1 MTTRPFSPNELPPL
15 SLSHL
20 VWFEGDEA
28 GAGTGL
34 GCNLDYEDLRGLSL
48 EEVRRVVALESEQV
62 ATLLADGSGCDG
74 CDDGCHRCHLEI
86 EGLELGVVSAVA
98 ALSAIGCIPYTSCN
112 GGVFG
117 GEHTA
122 DLLIVGFYLR
132 PPHVETVRDAA
143 RRAGVGLTNDR
154 DGGVYVVTDDPRA
167 MICFAMK
174 LAGLDS

>member
-1 MTTRPFSPNELPPL
+1 VTSRPFSLDDLAPL

-20 VWFEGDEA
+20 AWFEGDEA
-28 GAGTGL
+28 GEETGL
-34 GCNLDYEDLRGLSL
+34 GCNLDYRDLRGITW
-48 EEVRRVVALESEQV
+48 EEVRRVIALETEQV
-62 ATLLADGSGCDG
+62 ESALGGSASCDG
-74 CDDGCHRCHLEI
+74 CDDGCNGCELEI

-117 GEHTA
+117 GEHAA

-132 PPHVETVRDAA
+132 PPHVETVREAA

-154 DGGVYVVTDDPRA
+154 NGGVYVVANDPRA
-167 MICFAMK
+167 MVHFAAT
-174 LAGLDS
+174 LGGLDS